1 MGPTTDERKR
11 DAAFFMGIGVDTY
24 ICSISKGKI
33 LHPAFHEI
41 KDLQLFIEQS
51 PRRPLFTTLLLFV
64 GCRFAPLEQIN
75 TLHILTVKIKTI
87 EKMDITTITMPNGCR
102 YMGEDNSL
110 LSKLPLNGKFILNKT
125 VTGCGGTS
133 LFLNSNI
140 PVVIISPRLHA
151 LKDKHEQHPD
161 SFLFHVPYTNKAKR
175 AEEIT
180 KLMSA
185 LNTYI
190 GLHRLN
196 PFSHTPVPPK
206 VLVTLDSFGK
216 VLDVL
221 KSSGAVNDFL
231 YVVDEFQCLMGDA
244 TFKGNTDMNFL
255 IRLDNEVKSIC
266 YLSAT
271 PIPDIYL
278 DYIPQFNGIPY
289 IKLEW
294 DPAVLEEPNVRE
306 IQMKKDESAEMLCSR
321 IIQNFRAKGYFASK
335 TVNGQTVHSTE
346 ACIFLNEVKSI
357 RSIITKNNLRPD
369 EVTILCS
376 ENKASGLPS
385 GFKPGGLCTDRN
397 NPVNKTFTFCTK
409 ASFEGVDFYSTN
421 AITYVF
427 INAGKEWQTLDI
439 MLDIPQILGRQ
450 RLDTNPFRHD
460 ATVYYKTKPD
470 CLSANDFKLQQQTME
485 QESEKF
491 INDFNSASST
501 MKARLIKLVR
511 DKAADRK
518 FTDDYVDVLQVNG
531 QATLGINHLVQ
542 VAKWNQWHQRSY
554 YYSHSCQLTT
564 SIQSAISMNVKPQEV
579 KDFEAWYYSA
589 TGKDRL
595 HGYSNFRNANP
606 QHDCF
611 ILQNPFI
618 DQRYHEWY
626 SSLGYDTLASLNFDS
641 TKAETAYSSL
651 CSQAPIIQE
660 CRKVFA
666 IGRQYTKPEVKQIL
680 QHIYNSFGLI
690 GKTAKATDITQYL
703 NVRERMITNSDGKR
717 IEVYEIMP

>member
-1 MGPTTDERKR
+1 MN
-11 DAAFFMGIGVDTY
+11 I
-24 ICSISKGKI
+24 
-33 LHPAFHEI
+33 
-41 KDLQLFIEQS
+41 
-51 PRRPLFTTLLLFV
+51 
-64 GCRFAPLEQIN
+64 
-75 TLHILTVKIKTI
+75 TI
-87 EKMDITTITMPNGCR
+87 AMPDGCR
-102 YMGEDNSL
+102 YMGEDNTL
-110 LSKLPLNGKFILNKT
+110 LGKLPLNGKFILNKT

-180 KLMSA
+180 RLMSA

-190 GLHRLN
+190 GIHRLN
-196 PFSHTPVPPK
+196 PFNPNPVPPK
-206 VLVTLDSFGK
+206 ILVTLDSFGK

-306 IQMKKDESAEMLCSR
+306 IQMKKDESAEKLCNR
-321 IIQNFRAKGYFASK
+321 IIQDFRAKGYFACK
-335 TVNGQTVHSTE
+335 IVNGQEVYSRE

-357 RSIITKNNLRPD
+357 KSIIQKNGLLPD

-376 ENKASGLPS
+376 ENKASDLPS
-385 GFKPGGLCTDRN
+385 GFKAGGLCTDKY

-450 RLDTNPFRHD
+450 RLDCNPFRHD
-460 ATVYYKTKPD
+460 AMVYYKTKPD
-470 CLSANDFKLQQQTME
+470 CLSMNEFKMQQQIME

-491 INDFNSASST
+491 IEDFNCASHT
-501 MKARLIKLVR
+501 MKERLIKLVR
-511 DKAADRK
+511 DKATDRK
-518 FTDDYVDVLQVNG
+518 FADDYIDVLQVNG
-531 QATLGINHLVQ
+531 QPTLGINRLVQ
-542 VAKWNQWHQRSY
+542 VAKWNQWYQRSHY
-554 YYSHSCQLTT
+554 YNNSCQLMA
-564 SIQSAISMNVKPQEV
+564 SVQSAITMNVKPQDV
-579 KDFEAWYYSA
+579 KDFEVRYYSA
-589 TGKDRL
+589 TEKDRL
-595 HGYSNFRNANP
+595 RVYSDFRYACP
-606 QHDCF
+606 QYDGLL
-611 ILQNPFI
+611 LQNPFI
-618 DQRYHEWY
+618 DQRCHEWY
-626 SSLGYDTLASLNFDS
+626 GLLGYETLCNLNFDS
-641 TKAETAYSSL
+641 TKAETACNSL
-651 CSQAPIIQE
+651 CSQAPIMQE
-660 CRKVFA
+660 CSKVFVT
-666 IGRQYTKPEVKQIL
+666 GRYYNKPEVKQML
-680 QHIYNSFGLI
+680 QHIYNSLGLV
-690 GKTAKATDITQYL
+690 GKTAKSTDIRQYL
-703 NVRERMITNSDGKR
+703 NVRECMKTNDYGKR

>member
-1 MGPTTDERKR
+1 
-11 DAAFFMGIGVDTY
+11 
-24 ICSISKGKI
+24 
-33 LHPAFHEI
+33 
-41 KDLQLFIEQS
+41 
-51 PRRPLFTTLLLFV
+51 
-64 GCRFAPLEQIN
+64 
-75 TLHILTVKIKTI
+75 
-87 EKMDITTITMPNGCR
+87 MPNGCR

-110 LSKLPLNGKFILNKT
+110 LSKLHLNGKFILNKT

-151 LKDKHEQHPD
+151 LKDKHEQHPG

-180 KLMSA
+180 RLMSA

-190 GLHRLN
+190 GIHRLN
-196 PFSHTPVPPK
+196 PFNPNPVPPK
-206 VLVTLDSFGK
+206 ILVTLDSFGK

-255 IRLDNEVKSIC
+255 IRLDSEVKHIC

-294 DPAVLEEPNVRE
+294 DPDVLEEPNVRE
-306 IQMKKDESAEMLCSR
+306 IQMKKDESAEKLCSR
-321 IIQNFRAKGYFASK
+321 IIQDFRAKGYFARK
-335 TVNGQTVHSTE
+335 TVNGQIVYSNE
-346 ACIFLNEVKSI
+346 VCIFLNEVKSI
-357 RSIITKNNLRPD
+357 RSIITKNNLQPD

-376 ENKASGLPS
+376 ENKASDLPS
-385 GFKPGGLCTDRN
+385 GFKPGGLCTDKD

-450 RLDTNPFRHD
+450 RLDINPFRHD
-460 ATVYYKTKPD
+460 ATVYYKTKPG
-470 CLSANDFKLQQQTME
+470 CLSMNEFKKQQQTME
-485 QESEKF
+485 NKSQFIVNQYNNANSE
-491 INDFNSASST
+491 
-501 MKARLIKLVR
+501 MKAILIEAFR

-542 VAKWNQWHQRSY
+542 VAKWNQWQQRSY

-589 TGKDRL
+589 TEKDRL
-595 HGYSNFRNANP
+595 HGYSDFRNAYP
-606 QHDCF
+606 QYDGF

-626 SSLGYDTLASLNFDS
+626 SSLGYDTLGNLNFDS
-641 TKAETAYSSL
+641 TKAETAYNSL

-660 CRKVFA
+660 CRKAFA
-666 IGRQYTKPEVKQIL
+666 IGRQYTKPEVKHML
-680 QHIYNSFGLI
+680 QHIYNSLGLA
-690 GKTAKATDITQYL
+690 GKTAKATDIRQYL
-703 NVRERMITNSDGKR
+703 NVQERTTKGDNGKR
-717 IEVYEIMP
+717 IEVYEIIP

>member
-1 MGPTTDERKR
+1 MQP
-11 DAAFFMGIGVDTY
+11 FFMEFKDDTY
-24 ICSISKGKI
+24 ICSIYKGKI

-41 KDLQLFIEQS
+41 KDVQLFIEQL
-51 PRRPLFTTLLLFV
+51 PRKPQGMTLLLFV
-64 GCRFAPLEQIN
+64 CCRFAPLEQIN

-110 LSKLPLNGKFILNKT
+110 LSKLPPNGKFILNKT

-133 LFLNSNI
+133 LFLNSDI

-180 KLMSA
+180 RLMSA

-190 GLHRLN
+190 GIHRPN
-196 PFSHTPVPPK
+196 PFSHNPVPPK
-206 VLVTLDSFGK
+206 ILVTLDSFGK

-255 IRLDNEVKSIC
+255 IRLDSEVKHIC

-278 DYIPQFNGIPY
+278 DYIPQFKGIPY

-294 DPAVLEEPNVRE
+294 DPDVLEEPNVKE
-306 IQMKKDESAEMLCSR
+306 IQMKKDESAEKLCSR
-321 IIQNFRAKGYFASK
+321 IIQDFRVKGYFARK
-335 TVNGQTVHSTE
+335 TVNGQIVYSNE
-346 ACIFLNEVKSI
+346 VCIFLNEVKSI
-357 RSIITKNNLRPD
+357 RSIITKNNLQPD

-376 ENKASGLPS
+376 ENKASELPS

-450 RLDTNPFRHD
+450 RLDINPFRHD
-460 ATVYYKTKPD
+460 ATIYYKTKPGY
-470 CLSANDFKLQQQTME
+470 LSENEFRMQQQTME

-518 FTDDYVDVLQVNG
+518 FADDYVDVLQVNG
-531 QATLGINHLVQ
+531 QTTLGINHLVQ
-542 VAKWNQWHQRSY
+542 VAKWNQWHQRNY

-579 KDFEAWYYSA
+579 KDFESWYYSA
-589 TGKDRL
+589 TEKDRL
-595 HGYSNFRNANP
+595 HGYSDFRNANP

-626 SSLGYDTLASLNFDS
+626 SSLGYDTLGNLNFDS
-641 TKAETAYSSL
+641 TKVETAYNSL
-651 CSQAPIIQE
+651 CSQAPITEE
-660 CRKVFA
+660 CMKVF
-666 IGRQYTKPEVKQIL
+666 IVGNRYTKPEVKQIL
-680 QHIYNSFGLI
+680 QRIYNSLGLT
-690 GKTAKATDITQYL
+690 GKTAKATDIRQYL
-703 NVRERMITNSDGKR
+703 NVRECMTKGNDGKR
-717 IEVYEIMP
+717 IEVYEIIP